1 MNDRIYIRT
10 VKAGE
15 PRELMVG
22 GVLSGQM
29 TLAELSVFAS
39 GLILQL
45 GEEYKAPIKIHAAG
59 QEIVLTWNEALQLAL
74 SSTSSM
80 SWG

>member
-1 MNDRIYIRT
+1 MNDKIYIRT
-10 VKAGE
+10 VKAGD
-15 PRELMVG
+15 PRELMVH
-22 GVLSGQM
+22 GVLSGTM

-45 GEEYKAPIKIHAAG
+45 GKEYKAPIEIHAAG
-59 QEIVLTWNEALQLAL
+59 QEITLTWNEALQLAL
-74 SSTSSM
+74 SSTSTM